1 MSNTVSDRS
10 IPLTSRVDPDLE
22 AKSRRSTERICEN
35 LHIIANEPS
44 LALYRISEHVRKA
57 LPPTVESRCEV
68 KRLHSVLTG
77 ALYDAEYGL
86 SNVQTME
93 SVLPVFAN
101 IEKLL
106 RKSILLQQSSKHEPV
121 RRVKKEPSSLYQRFS
136 VHLPSVDIPDLAEFK
151 ETARGTATRV
161 ENAINKDKPSQK
173 TCTRSKSEL
182 GPSGGVTR
190 PSGPSG
196 GGTQPSDA
204 PSSGPSPPHQSRET
218 QADPSSRKQHHV
230 VSAPIDVQN
239 TKTS

>member
-1 MSNTVSDRS
+1 MSNTVPEKSS
-10 IPLTSRVDPDLE
+10 ISLTSRVDPDLE

-68 KRLHSVLTG
+68 KRLNSVLTG

-106 RKSILLQQSSKHEPV
+106 RKSTKLQQSSKNEPV

-151 ETARGTATRV
+151 ESARGTASRV
-161 ENAINKDKPSQK
+161 ENAINKDKPSQQA
-173 TCTRSKSEL
+173 CTRSKSEL
-182 GPSGGVTR
+182 GPSSDGFRGRTSED
-190 PSGPSG
+190 PSGRTEAPPDL
-196 GGTQPSDA
+196 TQPGGAEPNSANKRQHMVSD
-204 PSSGPSPPHQSRET
+204 
-218 QADPSSRKQHHV
+218 
-230 VSAPIDVQN
+230 PIDVQEAKN
-239 TKTS
+239 A

>member
-161 ENAINKDKPSQK
+161 ENAINKDKPSQQ

-182 GPSGGVTR
+182 GPT
-190 PSGPSG
+190 G
-196 GGTQPSDA
+196 GGTRPSDA

>member
-1 MSNTVSDRS
+1 
-10 IPLTSRVDPDLE
+10 
-22 AKSRRSTERICEN
+22 

-68 KRLHSVLTG
+68 KRLNSVLTG

-182 GPSGGVTR
+182 GPSGG
-190 PSGPSG
+190 
-196 GGTQPSDA
+196 GTQPSDA